1 MSNYLVEDS
10 SELPMIDSFSSRR
23 CDRARAQISALLDGE
38 LSELEDADLRL
49 HLDGCES
56 CLEYQAG
63 AMSISGSLREAPLEQ
78 LGFPIAVPTRR
89 RVATRWIQ
97 AGSAAAAVLVAI
109 GLGSSQGI
117 LASHG
122 GGLGSVGASPSPAR
136 ASASKAYLQSPDF
149 ERHLLDSLRA
159 SHRGSTGGAVHL

>member
-1 MSNYLVEDS
+1 
-10 SELPMIDSFSSRR
+10 MIDSFSARR

-38 LSELEDADLRL
+38 LSELEEADLRL
-49 HLDGCES
+49 HLEGCES

-63 AMSISGSLREAPLEQ
+63 VSTVSGVLRAAPLEQ
-78 LGFPIAVPTRR
+78 LDFAIDVPSRR
-89 RVATRWIQ
+89 RIATRWLQ

-117 LASHG
+117 LVNY
-122 GGLGSVGASPSPAR
+122 GGLGSAGSSPTPAR
-136 ASASKAYLQSPDF
+136 VSSTRAYLQSPDY

-159 SHRGSTGGAVHL
+159 PHRGRTGGAIHL